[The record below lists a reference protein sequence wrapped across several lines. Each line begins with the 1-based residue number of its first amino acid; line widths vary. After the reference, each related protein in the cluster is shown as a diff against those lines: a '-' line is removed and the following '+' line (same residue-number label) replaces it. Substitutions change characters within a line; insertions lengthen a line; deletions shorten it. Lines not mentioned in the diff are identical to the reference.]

1 MCVPKSLD
9 PSLYGFVIS
18 SHFWQELL
26 PEKNLFLHLEKKT
39 IATNPLNHCIE
50 SSIPPC
56 QFSFSP
62 WFFFRFRPIN
72 AILFQF
78 SMSILPLVNETIQWF
93 RFIEIYFTFDYRY
106 CVRFSTL
113 LSVSSSGEHNFLEF
127 FFLHSLSSLFFY
139 FFFYISFCFSIL
151 GQNSA
156 REWKKRMCASFFGT
170 HWHRRM
176 ICVMLELGMWLL

>member
-1 MCVPKSLD
+1 MCPKITRPFTVRFCDLFSLLTGVVTRKKLVS
-9 PSLYGFVIS
+9 PF
-18 SHFWQELL
+18 
-26 PEKNLFLHLEKKT
+26 KKT

-113 LSVSSSGEHNFLEF
+113 LSVSSSGEHNFW
-127 FFLHSLSSLFFY
+127 SSF
-139 FFFYISFCFSIL
+139 FSIL
-151 GQNSA
+151 SLLY
-156 REWKKRMCASFFGT
+156 SSIFFSIF
-170 HWHRRM
+170 RFVSRF
-176 ICVMLELGMWLL
+176 

>member
-113 LSVSSSGEHNFLEF
+113 LSVSSSGEHNFW
-127 FFLHSLSSLFFY
+127 SSF
-139 FFFYISFCFSIL
+139 FSIL
-151 GQNSA
+151 SLLYSSIFCLYFVLFLDSRTKLGE
-156 REWKKRMCASFFGT
+156 RVKKTHVCFFLWNT
-170 HWHRRM
+170 
-176 ICVMLELGMWLL
+176 LT